1 MMNKQN
7 TNQGAGQ
14 GCTWWGCT
22 LWGCA
27 WLLLMMAVAVMGTT
41 ESLTTHETDDSVP
54 SIFQVFSKMIQD
66 ISDAVSQKPHVS
78 TTVTAILNKV
88 KSAFDD
94 AQFATLRAGWFLQC
108 IDMCLHGDVDDHG
121 AFSNLF
127 SVNNNV
133 TVEALFKCNHF
144 CVDAGPNFN
153 NKNHSPDHIIVGR

>member
-27 WLLLMMAVAVMGTT
+27 WLLLMMTVAVMGTT
-41 ESLTTHETDDSVP
+41 
-54 SIFQVFSKMIQD
+54 
-66 ISDAVSQKPHVS
+66 VSQKPHVS
-78 TTVTAILNKV
+78 TTVAAILNKV

-127 SVNNNV
+127 NVNNNV